1 MVTFANTMW
10 RDLMAKELKNNRTN
24 NVILKNLKLNKF
36 FEKDKEIKGKEIS
49 L

>member
-10 RDLMAKELKNNRTN
+10 RDLMAKENVINGTN
-24 NVILKNLKLNKF
+24 NVLLKNLKLNKF